1 MSALSALRSG
11 AAALLSAQGET
22 ALATLVRDAQVEI
35 AGPGE
40 TWSMGAREVTAH
52 RIALVVT
59 ADTFVALTRD
69 AARMEAVRAAFAQTM
84 RSPETELADL
94 HLELLLPGID
104 RTWGL
109 VYRDASLRNLPAERP
124 DPDAVRAG
132 AAALLRAVG
141 EHEGAE
147 MLGRARLDV
156 AEIEGTSVPLT
167 RYVLQLAT
175 GDRARTWRLPELE
188 ERLRR
193 AVHDAASRAAEQV
206 VVELGVSTT
215 P

>member
-1 MSALSALRSG
+1 MSALAALRSG
-11 AAALLSAQGET
+11 AAALLEAQGET
-22 ALATLVRDAQVEI
+22 RLADWVRDAQVEI

-59 ADTFVALTRD
+59 ASTFAALTRD
-69 AARMEAVRAAFAQTM
+69 AAQMETVRAAFAQTM
-84 RSPETELADL
+84 RSRQTELADL

-104 RTWGL
+104 RTWGRA
-109 VYRDASLRNLPAERP
+109 YRDAPVRDVPAARP
-124 DPDAVRAG
+124 DPDAVRMG
-132 AAALLRAVG
+132 AAALLRALG
-141 EHEGAE
+141 DHEGAA
-147 MLGRARLDV
+147 MLERARLDA
-156 AEIEGTSVPLT
+156 AEVEGTSVPLT

-175 GDRARTWRLPELE
+175 EDRARTWRLPELE
-188 ERLRR
+188 DRLRR

-215 P
+215 G